1 MKIINKSIALAVIAC
16 LCNLGH
22 SQINNNDE
30 ISTRKY
36 ARIQKRMAKQF
47 QKGQE
52 KFKTEKI
59 AKYATPDKYWEQE
72 YLTTINPKLGRPTPE
87 VLTAEIQKLLNQND
101 AIALQ
106 PGTSNSKWQLRGPN
120 NVGGRTRAVAWDPN
134 DAKGKKV
141 WAGAV
146 TGGLWYNNDITSAAS
161 SWVSVSDVWANV
173 TVSCIAFDP
182 NDSKIMY
189 VGTGEGWGSS
199 SSTSRGQG
207 IYKSTDGGATFSLI
221 SSTSTFYYINDIAV
235 RNESGT
241 SVVYAAVDALYFQ
254 GQWNGISGYGLKR
267 SANGGTSWT
276 SAIGNVP
283 SKSYTYSVSDI
294 EIAEDNRIWIGTRNC
309 PYGSSTS
316 DGGGGRVMY
325 SDNGTT
331 WTTNYSHTNNLGR
344 VEIAVA
350 PNDFNTVYAL
360 FESSGKADT
369 LIKTRNQGT
378 SWSSMK
384 KPKDADNSIPGTDF
398 TRGQAWY
405 DLTLSVS
412 PLDSNIVIVGGIDL
426 FYSSNSGSSWS
437 QISKWSN
444 NPGLGSLN
452 CSYVHAD
459 QHVAVFKPKSLGEIM
474 FGCDGGVFYSANITN
489 SPATKDITSQRNYGY
504 FATQFYAGDLS
515 QTAAKDLYLAGAQD
529 NGTHQLVGTG
539 VSNTNMVTGGDGSF
553 CFISA
558 SNNQTQITG
567 YVYNTYYFTTDNWAS
582 SDYLLNDGSTG
593 KFINPAIWDDN
604 GSGLFSTKDALT
616 LYRTKITGGTAG
628 TPSTITVKSSGS
640 PGKGSCFWV
649 NKDPL
654 NLKSVLYVG
663 TDIGTVWKTDDAWAA
678 TPTFTQMGTLASGNA
693 SSLFRHKTT
702 DTMAATVSNYGINNI
717 YISINAGSTWAAKD
731 GDLPD
736 VPVWSI
742 VLNPS
747 KLGEA
752 LVATELG
759 VYGTDNIY
767 ASSPTWTPYNLG
779 MSAVKTLQLKY
790 RSSDQLLMAVTHGRG
805 VFTSNAWSIKDPI
818 AKFGISDTLPCSNQV
833 VNLIDSSMN
842 NPLNWKWTISTNTN
856 VKFTTGDSTSK
867 SPKIK
872 LTKAGR
878 YFITLTVS
886 NNSGMNSRIK
896 SVTVVDTIA
905 MKMNAFADK
914 TSICKDDTLRLTSTL
929 GDTTMKNLK
938 LKYTWYKNGVVGTS
952 DTNTFMKVLPKQ
964 KDSVAYK
971 ISATSTY
978 KCAFPKTAFSNVVN
992 VKLTYRNIV
1001 IYCNLDTLFILN
1013 KPAGGQIDWY
1023 LNGVKIG
1030 TGTNNFIHAT
1040 KKGGYRAIYKNGN
1053 CVSDST
1059 NRVLLM
1065 SVGIKNNPLKY
1076 GSRFYPNP
1084 SKDFVSFDSKVNG
1097 QLEVL
1102 NTLGQLMMKESIEV
1116 NKSYRI
1122 NISNLTSGEYL
1133 IMVRTDDSYIQ
1144 IDKLLVN

>member
-1 MKIINKSIALAVIAC
+1 MKNIRKLFLTALISCISSFVY
-16 LCNLGH
+16 
-22 SQINNNDE
+22 SQVINNNE

-36 ARIQKRMAKQF
+36 ARMQKRIANQF
-47 QKGQE
+47 HKSNL
-52 KFKTEKI
+52 KFKSENSVKF
-59 AKYATPDKYWEQE
+59 ATPEKYWEQE
-72 YLTTINPKLGRPTPE
+72 YLSTLNPKLGRPTPE
-87 VLTAEIQKLLNQND
+87 VLTAEIQKLLTQNRD
-101 AIALQ
+101 IALQ

-120 NVGGRTRAVAWDPN
+120 NVGGRTRALAWDPN
-134 DAKGKKV
+134 DTKGKKV

-146 TGGLWYNNDITSAAS
+146 TGGLWYNNDITSASS

-182 NDSKIMY
+182 NDTKIIY
-189 VGTGEGWGSS
+189 VGTGEGSWGGS
-199 SSTSRGQG
+199 SRGQG

-221 SSTSTFYYINDIAV
+221 ASTSTFYYINDIAV

-241 SVVYAAVDALYFQ
+241 SVVYAAVDAMYFQ
-254 GQWNGISGYGLKR
+254 GQWNGLSNYGLKK
-267 SANGGTSWT
+267 SSNGGSSWS
-276 SAIGNVP
+276 SAIGNVTG
-283 SKSYTYSVSDI
+283 KTYTYSVSDI
-294 EIAEDNRIWIGTRNC
+294 EIAEDNRIWIGTRSC
-309 PYGSSTS
+309 PYGSSSS

-369 LIKTRNQGT
+369 LIKTRNQGAL
-378 SWSSMK
+378 WSSMK
-384 KPKDADNSIPGTDF
+384 KPIEADNNIPGTDF

-405 DLTLSVS
+405 DLTISVS

-426 FYSSNSGSSWS
+426 FYSSNSGTSWS

-459 QHVAVFKPKSLGEIM
+459 QHIALFKPKSLGEIM

-489 SPATKDITSQRNYGY
+489 SPATKDITYQRNYGY

-515 QTAAKDLYLAGAQD
+515 QTAAKELYLAGAQD

-539 VSNTNMVTGGDGSF
+539 VSNSNMVTGGDGSF

-558 SNNQTQITG
+558 SDNQMQITG
-567 YVYNTYYFTTDNWAS
+567 YVYNTYFYTNDNWAS
-582 SDYLLNDGSTG
+582 NNYLLKDGTTG

-604 GSGLFSTKDALT
+604 GYGLFSVKDALT

-628 TPSTITVKSSGS
+628 TPATISIITNGS

-649 NKDPL
+649 NKDPFT
-654 NLKSVLYVG
+654 LKSVLYIG
-663 TDIGTVWKTDDAWAA
+663 TDIGTIWKTNDAWAT
-678 TPTFTQMGTLASGNA
+678 TPTFTQMGTLVSGNA

-702 DTMAATVSNYGINNI
+702 DTIAATVSNYGINNI
-717 YISINAGSTWAAKD
+717 YISINGGSNWTPKD

-747 KLGEA
+747 KIGEA

-767 ASSPTWTPYNLG
+767 AASPTWTAYNLG

-805 VFTSNAWSIKDPI
+805 VYTSNAWSIKDPI
-818 AKFGISDTLPCSNQV
+818 AKFGISDTLPCSNQI
-833 VNLIDSSMN
+833 VNLIDSSLN
-842 NPLNWKWTISTNTN
+842 SPLNWKWTINPNTD

-872 LTKAGR
+872 LTKGGR

-886 NNSGMNSRIK
+886 NNSGTDSRTK

-914 TSICKDDTLRLTSTL
+914 LNICKDDTLKLTSSY
-929 GDTTMKNLK
+929 GDTMMNSLK
-938 LKYTWYKNGVVGTS
+938 IKYKWYRNGVFGTA
-952 DTNTFMKVLPKQ
+952 DTNSFMKVLPKQ

-971 ISATSTY
+971 ISATTTY
-978 KCAFPKTAFSNVVN
+978 KCAFPKTAMSNVVN

-1001 IYCNLDTLFILN
+1001 IYCSNDTLFVLN
-1013 KPAGGQIDWY
+1013 KPVGGQIDWY

-1030 TGTNNFIHAT
+1030 TGNNNFIHAT
-1040 KKGGYRAIYKNGN
+1040 KKGGYRAIYKNGT

-1059 NRVLLM
+1059 NRLVLM

-1076 GSRFYPNP
+1076 GSRIYPNP

-1102 NTLGQLMMKESIEV
+1102 NSIGQVVFKESVEI
-1116 NKSYRI
+1116 NNSYKL
-1122 NISNLTSGEYL
+1122 NISKLTPGQYL
-1133 IMVRTDDSYIQ
+1133 IMIRTNDLYIQ
-1144 IDKLLVN
+1144 LDKLIVN

>member
-1 MKIINKSIALAVIAC
+1 MKNIRKSITLALILCISSIA
-16 LCNLGH
+16 N
-22 SQINNNDE
+22 SQVINNNE
-30 ISTRKY
+30 ISIRKY
-36 ARIQKRMAKQF
+36 ARMQKRISKQF
-47 QKGQE
+47 HKSNLKCKSE
-52 KFKTEKI
+52 NNLKF
-59 AKYATPDKYWEQE
+59 ATPDKYWEQE
-72 YLTTINPKLGRPTPE
+72 FLSTLNPKLGRPTQE
-87 VLTAEIQKLLNQND
+87 VLTPEIQKLLNQNGD
-101 AIALQ
+101 IALQ

-120 NVGGRTRAVAWDPN
+120 NVGGRTRALAWDPN
-134 DAKGKKV
+134 DSKGKKV
-141 WAGAV
+141 WVGSV
-146 TGGLWYNNDITSAAS
+146 SGGLWYNNDITSAAS

-173 TVSCIAFDP
+173 SVSCIAFDP
-182 NDSKIMY
+182 NDSKTMY
-189 VGTGEGWGSS
+189 IGTGEGWNSGA
-199 SSTSRGQG
+199 SRGQG
-207 IYKSTDGGATFSLI
+207 IYKSTDGGATFVLI
-221 SSTSTFYYINDIAV
+221 TSTSTFYYINDIAV

-241 SVVYAAVDALYFQ
+241 SVVYAAVDVMYYQ
-254 GQWNGISGYGLKR
+254 GQWNGLANYGLKR
-267 SANGGTSWT
+267 SADGGISWT
-276 SAIGNVP
+276 TTMGNVTG
-283 SKSYTYSVSDI
+283 KSYTYSVSDI

-360 FESSGKADT
+360 FETKGKADT
-369 LIKTRNQGT
+369 LIKTRNQGST
-378 SWSSMK
+378 WSSMT
-384 KPKDADNSIPGTDF
+384 KPIDADNNIPSTDF

-405 DLTLSVS
+405 DLTISVS

-444 NPGLGSLN
+444 NPGLGSLS

-459 QHVAVFKPKSLGEIM
+459 QHVAVFKPKSKGEII

-489 SPATKDITSQRNYGY
+489 SPATNDITVQRNYGY

-529 NGTHQLVGTG
+529 NGTHQLSGTG
-539 VSNTNMVTGGDGSF
+539 ISNTNMVSGGDGSF

-558 SNNQTQITG
+558 SNNQTQISG
-567 YVYNTYYFTTDNWAS
+567 YVYNTYYYTTDNWAS
-582 SDYLLNDGSTG
+582 SNYLLNDGTTG

-604 GSGLFSTKDALT
+604 GYGLFSVKDALT

-628 TPSTITVKSSGS
+628 TPATISIKSGGS
-640 PGKGSCFWV
+640 PGKGSCFSI

-654 NLKSVLYVG
+654 TLKSVLYIG
-663 TDIGTVWKTDDAWAA
+663 TDIGTVWKTDDAWAT
-678 TPTFTQMGTLASGNA
+678 TPTFTQMGSLVSGNT
-693 SSLFRHKTT
+693 SSLFRHKAT
-702 DTMAATVSNYGINNI
+702 DTMAATVSNYGVNNI
-717 YISINAGSTWAAKD
+717 YISTNGGSSWSSKD

-736 VPVWSI
+736 MPVWSI

-759 VYGTDNIY
+759 IYGTDDIY

-790 RSSDQLLMAVTHGRG
+790 RYSDQLLMAVTHGRG
-805 VFTSNAWSIKDPI
+805 VYTSNAWSIKDPI

-842 NPLNWKWTISTNTN
+842 KPLNWKWTVNPNTN

-872 LTKAGR
+872 LTKGGR
-878 YFITLTVS
+878 YFITLTTS
-886 NNSGMNSRIK
+886 NNSGVNSRTK
-896 SVTVVDTIA
+896 RVTVVDTIP
-905 MKMNAFADK
+905 MKMLAFADK
-914 TSICKDDTLRLTSTL
+914 LNICSDDSLKLTSLIGDTLMNS
-929 GDTTMKNLK
+929 LK
-938 LKYTWYKNGVVGTS
+938 IKYKWYRNGVTGTS
-952 DTNTFMKVLPKQ
+952 DTNSFMKVLPKQ

-971 ISATSTY
+971 ISATTTY
-978 KCAFPKTAFSNVVN
+978 KCAIPKTTFSNVLT

-1001 IYCNLDTLFILN
+1001 IYCSNDTLFVLN

-1023 LNGVKIG
+1023 LNGAKIG
-1030 TGTNNFIHAT
+1030 TGTNSFIHAT
-1040 KKGGYRAIYKNGN
+1040 KKGGYRAIYRNGS
-1053 CVSDST
+1053 CMSDST
-1059 NRVLLM
+1059 NRLALM
-1065 SVGIKNNPLKY
+1065 SVGIKSNPLKY
-1076 GSRFYPNP
+1076 GSRIYPNP
-1084 SKDFVSFDSKVNG
+1084 SNDFVSFESKVNG
-1097 QLEVL
+1097 QIEIL
-1102 NTLGQLMMKESIEV
+1102 NTLGQLLIQKSIEA
-1116 NKSYRI
+1116 NKSYKF
-1122 NISNLTSGEYL
+1122 NISNLTPGEYL
-1133 IMVRTDDSYIQ
+1133 IMVRTDDSYVQ